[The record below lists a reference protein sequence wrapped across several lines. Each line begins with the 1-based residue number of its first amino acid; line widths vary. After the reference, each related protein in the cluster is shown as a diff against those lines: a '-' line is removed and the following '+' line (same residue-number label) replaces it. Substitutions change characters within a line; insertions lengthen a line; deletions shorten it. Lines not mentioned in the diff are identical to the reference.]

1 MNQLCNYF
9 LHLITMKTIL
19 NTAIIGFGFSGET
32 FFAPFVEANPNFN
45 LKKIY
50 TTDPA
55 RVAKAKSLYPNAE
68 IVDGTDNIMNDAGID
83 LVLVGTPNTSHLS
96 LGKQALLAGKHVLVE
111 KPFTVTTAEADELI
125 ALAKQQN
132 KVLTVH
138 HNRRFDSGHNTV
150 KKVIASGKLGRLVEY
165 EVHYDRFRR
174 ELRPGAWREKPLP
187 GSGILYDLGAHLI
200 DGALELFGT
209 PPEVTCMML
218 TQRPGLEVEDNF
230 EIILTYPASLKVTLK
245 GGMLVK
251 VPGPG
256 TVLHGDHG
264 TFIKYGMDVQEAA
277 LKSGLT
283 PNNTPNW
290 GIEPESIW
298 GKLTYERDGK
308 DITEVVESVTGSYQD
323 LFRNVYEA
331 ITEGKELIV
340 KPEQARQTI
349 RVIELCF
356 QSNAEKRTVGYTN

>member
-1 MNQLCNYF
+1 MN
-9 LHLITMKTIL
+9 KIL

-55 RVAKAKSLYPNAE
+55 RVAKAKSLYPNGE
-68 IVDGTDNIMNDAGID
+68 IVDSTDNIMNDAAID

-96 LGKQALLAGKHVLVE
+96 LSKQALLAGKHVLVE

-132 KVLTVH
+132 RILTVH

-174 ELRPGAWREKPLP
+174 ELRPDAWREKPLP

-209 PPEVTCMML
+209 PLEVTCIML

-230 EIILTYPASLKVTLK
+230 EIILTYPAGLKVTLK

-256 TVLHGDHG
+256 TVLYGDHG

-277 LKSGLT
+277 LKNGLT
-283 PNNTPNW
+283 PNNTANW

-298 GKLTYERDGK
+298 GKLTYEKDGK
-308 DITEVVESVTGSYQD
+308 DITEVVESVTGNYQN
-323 LFRNVYEA
+323 LFQNVYEA
-331 ITEGKELIV
+331 ITEGKELVV

-356 QSNAEKRTVGYTN
+356 QSNAEKRTVRYTN

>member
-1 MNQLCNYF
+1 MK
-9 LHLITMKTIL
+9 KTI

-32 FFAPFVEANPNFN
+32 FFAPFIDANPGFN

-55 RVAKAKSLYPNAE
+55 RIAKARSIYPDVE
-68 IVDGTDNIMNDAGID
+68 IVNDADAIMNDD
-83 LVLVGTPNTSHLS
+83 SMELVLIGSPNTSHWSLS
-96 LGKQALLAGKHVLVE
+96 KQALLAGKHVVVE
-111 KPFTVTTAEADELI
+111 KPFTVTTTEADELI

-132 KVLTVH
+132 RVLSVH

-150 KKVIASGKLGRLVEY
+150 KKLIAGGKLGKLVEY

-209 PPEVTCMML
+209 PDEITCMML

-230 EIILTYPASLKVTLK
+230 ELIMNYPGLKVTLK

-251 VPGPG
+251 VPGP
-256 TVLHGDHG
+256 TYVLYGDHG

-277 LKSGLT
+277 LKKGAK
-283 PNNTPNW
+283 PGGPDW
-290 GIEPESIW
+290 GIEPAEIW
-298 GKLTYERDGK
+298 GRLTYEENGK
-308 DITEVVESVTGSYQD
+308 DVTISVESEPGRYQAY
-323 LFRNVYEA
+323 FQNVYEA
-331 ITEGKELIV
+331 IAEGRELLV
-340 KPEQARQTI
+340 KPEQARETI
-349 RVIELCF
+349 RVIKLAF
-356 QSNAEKRTVGYTN
+356 LSNAEKRTVAFVS

>member
-1 MNQLCNYF
+1 
-9 LHLITMKTIL
+9 MKKVL
-19 NTAIIGFGFSGET
+19 NTVIIGFGFSGET
-32 FFAPFVEANPNFN
+32 FFAPFISSNPNFN
-45 LKKIY
+45 LKTIFTK
-50 TTDPA
+50 DPT
-55 RVAKAKSLYPNAE
+55 RVAKAKSLYPDAE
-68 IVDGTDNIMNDAGID
+68 IVDNTDQIMNDPDID

-96 LGKQALLAGKHVLVE
+96 LSKQALLAGKHVLVE

-125 ALAKQQN
+125 ALAKQQ
-132 KVLTVH
+132 KKILTVH

-150 KKVIASGKLGRLVEY
+150 KKLIAGGKLGRLVEY

-174 ELRPGAWREKPLP
+174 DLRPDAWREKPLP

-200 DGALELFGT
+200 DGALELFGK
-209 PPEVTCMML
+209 PEAVTCMML

-230 EIILTYPASLKVTLK
+230 EIILNYPGLKVTLK

-256 TVLHGDHG
+256 TVLYGDHG

-277 LKSGLT
+277 LKQGLT
-283 PNNTPNW
+283 PNNTPDW
-290 GIEPESIW
+290 GIEPEPIW
-298 GKLTYERDGK
+298 GKLTYEDNGK
-308 DITEVVESVTGSYQD
+308 DVTESVQSEPGRYQD
-323 LFRNVYEA
+323 LFQNVYEA

-340 KPEQARQTI
+340 KPEQARETI

-356 QSNAEKRTVGYTN
+356 QSNVEKRTVPYTD

>member
-1 MNQLCNYF
+1 M
-9 LHLITMKTIL
+9 
-19 NTAIIGFGFSGET
+19 
-32 FFAPFVEANPNFN
+32 
-45 LKKIY
+45 
-50 TTDPA
+50 
-55 RVAKAKSLYPNAE
+55 
-68 IVDGTDNIMNDAGID
+68 
-83 LVLVGTPNTSHLS
+83 
-96 LGKQALLAGKHVLVE
+96 
-111 KPFTVTTAEADELI
+111 
-125 ALAKQQN
+125 
-132 KVLTVH
+132 TVH

-200 DGALELFGT
+200 DGALDLFGT
-209 PPEVTCMML
+209 PLEVTCMML

-230 EIILTYPASLKVTLK
+230 EIILTYAAGLKVTLK

-256 TVLHGDHG
+256 TVLYGDHG

-277 LKSGLT
+277 LKRGLT
-283 PNNTPNW
+283 PNNTPDW

-298 GKLTYERDGK
+298 GKLTYEKEGK
-308 DITEVVESVTGSYQD
+308 DVTEVVESATGRYQD
-323 LFRNVYEA
+323 LFQNVYKA
-331 ITEGKELIV
+331 ITDGHELIV
-340 KPEQARQTI
+340 KAEQARQTI

-356 QSNAEKRTVGYTN
+356 ESNTGKRTVAYTH